1 MAEMREKRCK
11 REFAALINQRKHSA
25 LTVLRLFKNARLPQ
39 TEIMPQGPDFCHF
52 SPVSEV
58 LNQTTDVEVDVSTFN
73 DIIPLLPELV
83 MEWQESIKQKMIQLV
98 KMDNY
103 TRAPILSS
111 HSDPDWMAVDPEE
124 YIDEEDMAPPSG
136 PNSHLTDEELCQK
149 LALASTVFT
158 CNCNS
163 SGFSNGSLY
172 DSDDEDDYGSVTK
185 VLFYPQV
192 MGHNCLTRD
201 PKKYLWEVSATAS
214 DPSCRLDSCRSERK
228 RWDSGSLSLHTS
240 ASGIA
245 RDIIQLAGL
254 DPDLATSHQM
264 DQLEVRFGC
273 RACTFMVSPENKEDD
288 EDPAFPVFHWRGA
301 VSRYM
306 SYHCILSH
314 LCLSYR
320 LVIILTNIQLET

>member
-1 MAEMREKRCK
+1 
-11 REFAALINQRKHSA
+11 
-25 LTVLRLFKNARLPQ
+25 
-39 TEIMPQGPDFCHF
+39 MPQGPDFCHF
-52 SPVSEV
+52 SAVSEV
-58 LNQTTDVEVDVSTFN
+58 LSQTTEVEVDVPSFN
-73 DIIPLLPELV
+73 DIIPLLPKLV
-83 MEWQESIKQKMIQLV
+83 MEWQESIKRKMIQLV
-98 KMDNY
+98 KMHNH
-103 TRAPILSS
+103 TRGFHGRTYLDLDLMF
-111 HSDPDWMAVDPEE
+111 DPDE
-124 YIDEEDMAPPSG
+124 YIDEDMAPPVW

-228 RWDSGSLSLHTS
+228 RWDSSSLSLHTS

-306 SYHCILSH
+306 SYHCI
-314 LCLSYR
+314 
-320 LVIILTNIQLET
+320 